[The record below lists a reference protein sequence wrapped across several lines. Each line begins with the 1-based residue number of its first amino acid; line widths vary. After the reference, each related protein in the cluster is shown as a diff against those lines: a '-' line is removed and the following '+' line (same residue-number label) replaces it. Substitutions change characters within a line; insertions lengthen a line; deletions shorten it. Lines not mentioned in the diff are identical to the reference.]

1 MKIWIILISIL
12 ICKNVYT
19 QDIPGKIHVLG
30 LFDADTR
37 DLIIVTINDQL
48 HEFAHSINFQP
59 ESNLYTFPYKSEGVW
74 QVVSFLVQGDHH
86 HAALFDLA
94 LTGEPLNSLN
104 SIREIIGHDGS
115 LKYISWKSYNQLP
128 PEKIY
133 LASGNI
139 AQNHLY

>member
-1 MKIWIILISIL
+1 MRIWIFLILLL

-30 LFDADTR
+30 SFESDTR
-37 DLIIVTINDQL
+37 DLIINTINDQH
-48 HEFAHSINFQP
+48 HEFAHSVNFQP
-59 ESNLYTFPYKSEGVW
+59 ESNIYTFPYKSEGVW

-86 HAALFDLA
+86 QSALFDLA
-94 LTGEPLNSLN
+94 LTGDPLKSLN
-104 SIREIIGHDGS
+104 SIREIIGYDGS

-128 PEKIY
+128 SEKIY

-139 AQNHLY
+139 AQNNL

>member
-1 MKIWIILISIL
+1 MRIWIFLILLL

-30 LFDADTR
+30 SFESDTR
-37 DLIIVTINDQL
+37 DLIINTINDQH
-48 HEFAHSINFQP
+48 HEFAHSVNFQP
-59 ESNLYTFPYKSEGVW
+59 ESNLYIFPYKSEGVW

-86 HAALFDLA
+86 QSALFDLA
-94 LTGEPLNSLN
+94 LTGDPLKSLN
-104 SIREIIGHDGS
+104 SIREIIGYDGS

-128 PEKIY
+128 SEKIY

-139 AQNHLY
+139 AQNNL

>member
-1 MKIWIILISIL
+1 MRIWIFLISLL

-30 LFDADTR
+30 SFESDIR
-37 DLIIVTINDQL
+37 DLIINTINDQH
-48 HEFAHSINFQP
+48 HEFAHSVNFQP

-86 HAALFDLA
+86 QSALFDLA
-94 LTGEPLNSLN
+94 LTGDHLKSLN
-104 SIREIIGHDGS
+104 SIREIIGYDGS

-139 AQNHLY
+139 AQNNL

>member
-1 MKIWIILISIL
+1 MRIWIFLISLL
-12 ICKNVYT
+12 ICKNVYS

-30 LFDADTR
+30 SFESDIR
-37 DLIIVTINDQL
+37 DLIINTINDQH
-48 HEFAHSINFQP
+48 HEFAHSVNFQP

-86 HAALFDLA
+86 QSALFDLA
-94 LTGEPLNSLN
+94 LTGDPLKSLN
-104 SIREIIGHDGS
+104 SIREIIGYDGS

-128 PEKIY
+128 SEKIY

-139 AQNHLY
+139 AQNNL

>member
-1 MKIWIILISIL
+1 MRIWIFLISLL

-30 LFDADTR
+30 SFESNIR
-37 DLIIVTINDQL
+37 DLIINTINDQH
-48 HEFAHSINFQP
+48 HEFAHSVNFQP
-59 ESNLYTFPYKSEGVW
+59 QSNLYTFPYKSEGEW

-86 HAALFDLA
+86 QSALFDLA
-94 LTGEPLNSLN
+94 LTGDPLNSLN
-104 SIREIIGHDGS
+104 SIREIIGYDGS

-128 PEKIY
+128 SEKIY

-139 AQNHLY
+139 AQNNL

>member
-1 MKIWIILISIL
+1 MRIWIFLILLL

-30 LFDADTR
+30 SFESDTR
-37 DLIIVTINDQL
+37 DLIINTINDQH
-48 HEFAHSINFQP
+48 HEFAHSVNFQP

-74 QVVSFLVQGDHH
+74 HVVSFLVQGDHH
-86 HAALFDLA
+86 QSALFDLA
-94 LTGEPLNSLN
+94 LTGDPLKSLN
-104 SIREIIGHDGS
+104 SIREIIGYDGS

-128 PEKIY
+128 SEKIY

-139 AQNHLY
+139 AQNNL

>member
-1 MKIWIILISIL
+1 MRIWIFLILLL

-30 LFDADTR
+30 SFESDIR
-37 DLIIVTINDQL
+37 DLIINTINDQH
-48 HEFAHSINFQP
+48 HEFAHSVNFQP

-74 QVVSFLVQGDHH
+74 HVVSFLVQGDHH
-86 HAALFDLA
+86 QSALFDLA
-94 LTGEPLNSLN
+94 LTGDPLKSLN
-104 SIREIIGHDGS
+104 SIREIIGYDGS

-128 PEKIY
+128 SEKIY

>member
-1 MKIWIILISIL
+1 MRIWIFLILLL

-30 LFDADTR
+30 SFESDTR
-37 DLIIVTINDQL
+37 DLIINTINDQH
-48 HEFAHSINFQP
+48 HEFAHSVNFQP

-86 HAALFDLA
+86 QSALFDLA
-94 LTGEPLNSLN
+94 LTGDPLKSLN
-104 SIREIIGHDGS
+104 SIREIIGYDGS
-115 LKYISWKSYNQLP
+115 LKYISWKSFNQLP
-128 PEKIY
+128 SEKIY

-139 AQNHLY
+139 AQNNL

>member
-1 MKIWIILISIL
+1 MRIWIFLILLL

-30 LFDADTR
+30 SFESDTR
-37 DLIIVTINDQL
+37 DLIINTINDQH
-48 HEFAHSINFQP
+48 HEFAHSVNFQP

-86 HAALFDLA
+86 QSALFDLA
-94 LTGEPLNSLN
+94 LTGDPLKSLN
-104 SIREIIGHDGS
+104 SIREIIGYDGS

-128 PEKIY
+128 SEKIY

-139 AQNHLY
+139 AQNNLW

>member
-1 MKIWIILISIL
+1 MRIWIFLILLL

-30 LFDADTR
+30 SFESDTR
-37 DLIIVTINDQL
+37 DLIINTINDQH
-48 HEFAHSINFQP
+48 HEFAHSVNFQP
-59 ESNLYTFPYKSEGVW
+59 ESNLYIFPYKSEGVW

-86 HAALFDLA
+86 QSALFDLA
-94 LTGEPLNSLN
+94 LMGDPLKSLN
-104 SIREIIGHDGS
+104 SIREIIGYDGS

-139 AQNHLY
+139 AQNNL

>member
-1 MKIWIILISIL
+1 MRIWIFLISLL

-30 LFDADTR
+30 SFESDIR
-37 DLIIVTINDQL
+37 DLIINTINDQH
-48 HEFAHSINFQP
+48 HEFAHSVNFQP

-74 QVVSFLVQGDHH
+74 HVVSFLVQGDHH
-86 HAALFDLA
+86 QSALFDLA
-94 LTGEPLNSLN
+94 LTGDPLKSLN
-104 SIREIIGHDGS
+104 SIREIIGYDGS

-128 PEKIY
+128 SEKIY

-139 AQNHLY
+139 AQNNL